1 MLPAM
6 SRHQIEQMRAQ
17 GLSQREIS
25 KRTGIPRST
34 LQRLLKAPYIP
45 EVVSEGLP
53 QVVKSQPLP
62 QSLVEAGPV
71 LLEMAAW

>member
-1 MLPAM
+1 MSPAM

-34 LQRLLKAPYIP
+34 LQRLLKAPIVP
-45 EVVSEGLP
+45 EVLSEGIP
-53 QVVKSQPLP
+53 QGCR
-62 QSLVEAGPV
+62 E
-71 LLEMAAW
+71 